1 MEWVRP
7 TEDAPAPD
15 QETARALINYWKH
28 FNQRDPSVAHM
39 HDLYP
44 HSFCLPA
51 AAREEEYSIPFP
63 ASLNKRSYEHVAEKG
78 MYMHNHDFN
87 DTTELVW
94 LNL

>member
-7 TEDAPAPD
+7 KKDAPAPD

-28 FNQRDPSVAHM
+28 FNPRDPSVTHM
-39 HDLYP
+39 RDLYP

-51 AAREEEYSIPFP
+51 AAREEEYSISFP
-63 ASLNKRSYEHVAEKG
+63 VSLDKSPYQHVAENG
-78 MYMHNHDFN
+78 MYMRNHDFD